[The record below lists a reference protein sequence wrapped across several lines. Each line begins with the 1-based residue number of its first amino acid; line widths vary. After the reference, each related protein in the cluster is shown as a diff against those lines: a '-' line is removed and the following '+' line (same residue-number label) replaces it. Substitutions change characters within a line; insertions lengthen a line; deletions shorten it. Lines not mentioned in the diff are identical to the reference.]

1 MVAHLVEEE
10 VGVVSKWR
18 LPRHT
23 ELPCGSSP
31 AGTDVHGWGDEACR
45 NVLRHPQC
53 CSSRKAQIL
62 LAAGGKRK
70 GQLGVG
76 IGVVPREGL
85 THGIHA
91 ELPPVPGPVGGGVQD
106 KDVERGE
113 EPHVLVGA
121 SLRNRGGSSSTLS
134 PRAAGGRGSG
144 HGSGP
149 SVSPLLPAS
158 PPALPAVPVV
168 EAVYG
173 ACLLLIPETREI
185 LEGAGE
191 AEDVLGHLRQQR
203 GIWWEGGHEGALGC
217 LIPCVAPPARV
228 PRQHQGGMHTSPL
241 FPLPSTRGPWD
252 KQTSQNSPAVRG
264 ALEISGKHPG
274 SAHSGRHV
282 EVR

>member
-113 EPHVLVGA
+113 EPHVLAGEHADVPHPTDPTA
-121 SLRNRGGSSSTLS
+121 LRGDCTRGG
-134 PRAAGGRGSG
+134 
-144 HGSGP
+144 
-149 SVSPLLPAS
+149 
-158 PPALPAVPVV
+158 
-168 EAVYG
+168 
-173 ACLLLIPETREI
+173 CIPEE
-185 LEGAGE
+185 
-191 AEDVLGHLRQQR
+191 QR
-203 GIWWEGGHEGALGC
+203 GVLQHPEPEGSWREGIRAWQRSLSVTAPSH
-217 LIPCVAPPARV
+217 IPAGSTCCTSSRSGVWRLPPPH
-228 PRQHQGGMHTSPL
+228 PRNT
-241 FPLPSTRGPWD
+241 
-252 KQTSQNSPAVRG
+252 
-264 ALEISGKHPG
+264 
-274 SAHSGRHV
+274 
-282 EVR
+282 